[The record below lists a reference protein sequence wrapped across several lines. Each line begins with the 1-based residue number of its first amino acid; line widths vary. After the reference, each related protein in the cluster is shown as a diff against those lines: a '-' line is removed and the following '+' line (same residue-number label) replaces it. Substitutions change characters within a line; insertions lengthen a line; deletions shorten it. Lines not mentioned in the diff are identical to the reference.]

1 MHKKKV
7 VWRWEYGVYVP
18 FCPYCDEPVYDHDR
32 CFNCGKPYEYV
43 DGEYKPK
50 EVSKGEYTIV
60 QSTNNHICLYKDGHM
75 VMHVASTKSYTE
87 EELLQMIDKYP
98 EIKKTTE
105 MYLEKRKYIFEEKA
119 LEEANG

>member
-18 FCPYCDEPVYDHDR
+18 FCPYCDEPAYEHDAC
-32 CFNCGKPYEYV
+32 CFCGKPYEYV

-75 VMHVASTKSYTE
+75 VMHAASTKSFTE
-87 EELLQMIDKYP
+87 EELLQHI
-98 EIKKTTE
+98 E
-105 MYLEKRKYIFEEKA
+105 RYIELRGGFLGEDH
-119 LEEANG
+119 